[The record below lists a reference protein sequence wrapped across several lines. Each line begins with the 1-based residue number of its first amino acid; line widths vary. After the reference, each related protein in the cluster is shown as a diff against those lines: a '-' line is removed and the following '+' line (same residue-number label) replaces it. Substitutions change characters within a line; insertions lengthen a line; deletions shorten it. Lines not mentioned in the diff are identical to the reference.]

1 MSANWT
7 GPDKRECASCGR
19 SEACNSLGL
28 CRECMEAYV
37 EETRQWEAMERLDD
51 DVAAARSFYNG

>member
-1 MSANWT
+1 
-7 GPDKRECASCGR
+7 
-19 SEACNSLGL
+19 
-28 CRECMEAYV
+28 MEAYV